1 VGCTVWASRSTTAF
15 RRSYGL
21 GWRELPATASA
32 FSITAVPV
40 VGILSAT
47 WIVGEIPGWQ
57 DWIAAVFVVGAIAT
71 TLLARKPT
79 SLKP

>member
-1 VGCTVWASRSTTAF
+1 MVR
-15 RRSYGL
+15 
-21 GWRELPATASA
+21 
-32 FSITAVPV
+32 AVPV

-79 SLKP
+79 QLKS